1 MLCGE
6 ARMKRGRKG
15 RKRRRGIDTRG
26 KIAHRAKKAEEG
38 RNKVGLDAEG
48 GQGEEMSFSGDAAP
62 MEPETKSAERRKGRS
77 PGEGS
82 QEHRGRETAEAGGD
96 GKGCRKWTQKLRGGR

>member
-1 MLCGE
+1 M
-6 ARMKRGRKG
+6 
-15 RKRRRGIDTRG
+15 RGIDTRG
-26 KIAHRAKKAEEG
+26 KIAHRAKKAEGGEEQG
-38 RNKVGLDAEG
+38 WTRRGG
-48 GQGEEMSFSGDAAP
+48 GQGEEMPFSGDAAP
-62 MEPETKSAERRKGRS
+62 MEPDTKSAGRRKGRS